1 MAQKP
6 QCLMFKVAEFQQLA
20 FFFLRR
26 EPGVEIPHGIEQRP
40 QPGQSRLAVGFGFFL
55 AAADQSDDL
64 FKQLG
69 RLVRTGAH
77 RRLVVAGQPLFHS
90 LQAGRFF
97 HAQHIGGQPV
107 VQRGPLPCRRQPLH
121 LAQQS
126 GGVFQPEER
135 IGEFLVDACH
145 SLGFGS
151 GGFALFL
158 GLRLCQNKILLAVS
172 QRRSQQLPPRS
183 GAAGRFG

>member
-1 MAQKP
+1 M
-6 QCLMFKVAEFQQLA
+6 
-20 FFFLRR
+20 
-26 EPGVEIPHGIEQRP
+26 
-40 QPGQSRLAVGFGFFL
+40 
-55 AAADQSDDL
+55 
-64 FKQLG
+64 
-69 RLVRTGAH
+69 
-77 RRLVVAGQPLFHS
+77 VAGQPFFHP

-135 IGEFLVDACH
+135 IGESLVDACH

-158 GLRLCQNKILLAVS
+158 GLCLCKSEIFFAVG
-172 QRRSQQLPPRS
+172 QRRLQQLPPRS